1 MTDLEKARNAEG
13 KRRTRTEREQE
24 AMELWAGVEVRKQK
38 LVWLE
43 GEVDRMRVHA
53 VVRTSSSSCF
63 AVLSMTSLLVPDTAR
78 RFPFRL

>member
-1 MTDLEKARNAEG
+1 
-13 KRRTRTEREQE
+13 
-24 AMELWAGVEVRKQK
+24 MELWAGVEVRKQK

-78 RFPFRL
+78 SRRSSFSLHALLSTLHLVVSTQLL